1 MTIDLTKGNILKE
14 LVLFSLPMMLGNIMQ
29 QLYNIADTLIVGQV
43 LGKDAL
49 AAVGSAYTLMTFLTS
64 VFLGLAMGSSA
75 LFSIYYGKQ
84 DKEKLRSSIAH
95 GFILILLITIIIN
108 IIVYLFINQILTFLN
123 TPSEL
128 YSSMHDYLFVIF
140 MGLIF
145 TSIYNF
151 IACLL
156 RAIGN
161 SVTPLYFLI
170 ASTIINIVLDLLFVI
185 TFNMGIK
192 GAAIATI
199 IAQFISALGISVYF
213 LIKCKDLLPSN
224 FKYDRNI
231 IKELFN
237 LSSLTCL
244 QQSTM
249 NFGILMIQRLINSFG
264 SIVMAGFAA
273 AVKIDTFAYLPVQDF
288 GNAFSTF
295 VAQNYGANQKDR
307 IKTGFKQAIIMTSI
321 FAIIISII
329 VNIFSNN
336 LMSIFISKEE
346 TEVILE
352 GIKYLRIEGSFYFGI
367 AILFLLY
374 GYYRA
379 IKKPF
384 MSFVLTVISLGLR
397 VLLAYTLASHLGTS
411 GIYMSIVIGW
421 ILADLFGLIYK
432 RRCD

>member
-1 MTIDLTKGNILKE
+1 MTIDLTKGNILKG
-14 LVLFSLPMMLGNIMQ
+14 LILFSLPMMLGNIMQ

-64 VFLGLAMGSSA
+64 IFLGLAMGSGA
-75 LFSIYYGKQ
+75 LFSIYYGKK
-84 DKEKLRSSIAH
+84 DTEKLKSSIAH
-95 GFILILLITIIIN
+95 GFILIMLITIVIN
-108 IIVYLFINQILTFLN
+108 ILVYIFIDPILVFLN
-123 TPSEL
+123 TPEKL
-128 YSSMHDYLFVIF
+128 YSSMYDYLFVIF

-161 SVTPLYFLI
+161 SITPLYFLI
-170 ASTIINIVLDLLFVI
+170 ASTITNIILDLLFVI
-185 TFNMGIK
+185 TFDMGIK
-192 GAAIATI
+192 GAAIATV
-199 IAQFISALGISVYF
+199 IAQFISAIGITIYF
-213 LIKCKDLLPSN
+213 LIKCKDLTPN
-224 FKYDRNI
+224 KFKYDKNI

-249 NFGILMIQRLINSFG
+249 NFGVLMIQRLINSFG
-264 SIVMAGFAA
+264 SIVMAGFAS
-273 AVKIDTFAYLPVQDF
+273 AVKIDTFAYLPSQDF

-295 VAQNYGANQKDR
+295 VAQNYGANQKER
-307 IKTGFKQAIIMTSI
+307 IKIGFKKAIFLTS
-321 FAIIISII
+321 ALGIIISII
-329 VNIFSNN
+329 VNIFSKD

-352 GIKYLRIEGSFYFGI
+352 GVKYLRIEGSFYVGI
-367 AILFLLY
+367 AILSLLY

-384 MSFVLTVISLGLR
+384 MSFILTVISLGLR
-397 VLLAYTLASHLGTS
+397 VLLAYSLAPYLGTS
-411 GIYMSIVIGW
+411 GIYISIVIGW
-421 ILADLFGLIYK
+421 ISADLFGLIYK
-432 RRCD
+432 KIRL

>member
-1 MTIDLTKGNILKE
+1 MTIDLTKGNILKG
-14 LVLFSLPMMLGNIMQ
+14 LILFSLPMMLGNIMQ

-64 VFLGLAMGSSA
+64 IFLGLAMGSGA
-75 LFSIYYGKQ
+75 LFSIYYGKK
-84 DKEKLRSSIAH
+84 DTEKLKSSIIH
-95 GFILILLITIIIN
+95 GFILIMLITIIIN
-108 IIVYLFINQILTFLN
+108 ILVYIFIDPILIFLN

-128 YSSMHDYLFVIF
+128 YSSMYDYLFVIF

-161 SVTPLYFLI
+161 SITPLYFLI

-192 GAAIATI
+192 GAAIATV
-199 IAQFISALGISVYF
+199 IAQFISALGITIYF
-213 LIKCKDLLPSN
+213 LIKCKDLIPN
-224 FKYDRNI
+224 KFKYDKNI

-264 SIVMAGFAA
+264 SIVMAGFAS
-273 AVKIDTFAYLPVQDF
+273 AVKIDTFAYLPSQDF

-295 VAQNYGANQKDR
+295 VAQNYGANQKER
-307 IKTGFKQAIIMTSI
+307 IKIGFKQAILLTSVLAI
-321 FAIIISII
+321 FISII
-329 VNIFSNN
+329 VNIFSKD

-352 GIKYLRIEGSFYFGI
+352 GVKYLRIEGSFYIGI

-379 IKKPF
+379 IKKPL
-384 MSFVLTVISLGLR
+384 MSFILTIISLGLR
-397 VLLAYTLASHLGTS
+397 VLLAYSLAPYLKTS
-411 GIYMSIVIGW
+411 GIYISIVIGW
-421 ILADLFGLIYK
+421 ILADLFGLVYK
-432 RRCD
+432 KIRS

>member
-1 MTIDLTKGNILKE
+1 
-14 LVLFSLPMMLGNIMQ
+14 MQ

-64 VFLGLAMGSSA
+64 IFLGLAMGSGA
-75 LFSIYYGKQ
+75 LFSIYYGKK
-84 DKEKLRSSIAH
+84 DTEKLKSSIAH
-95 GFILILLITIIIN
+95 GFILIMLITIVIN
-108 IIVYLFINQILTFLN
+108 IIVYIFIDPILVFLN
-123 TPSEL
+123 TPEKL
-128 YSSMHDYLFVIF
+128 YSSMYDYLFVIF

-161 SVTPLYFLI
+161 SITPLYFLI
-170 ASTIINIVLDLLFVI
+170 ASTITNIILDLLFVI
-185 TFNMGIK
+185 TFDMGIK
-192 GAAIATI
+192 GAAIATV
-199 IAQFISALGISVYF
+199 IAQFISAIGITIYF
-213 LIKCKDLLPSN
+213 LIKCKDLIPN
-224 FKYDRNI
+224 KFKYDKNI

-249 NFGILMIQRLINSFG
+249 NFGVLMIQRLINSFG
-264 SIVMAGFAA
+264 SIVMAGFAS
-273 AVKIDTFAYLPVQDF
+273 AVKIDTFAYLPSQDF

-295 VAQNYGANQKDR
+295 VAQNYGANQKER
-307 IKTGFKQAIIMTSI
+307 IKIGFKKAIFLTS
-321 FAIIISII
+321 ALGIIISII
-329 VNIFSNN
+329 VNIFSKD

-352 GIKYLRIEGSFYFGI
+352 GVKYLRIEGSFYVGI
-367 AILFLLY
+367 AILSLLY

-384 MSFVLTVISLGLR
+384 MSFILTVISLGLR
-397 VLLAYTLASHLGTS
+397 VLLAYSLAPHLGTS
-411 GIYMSIVIGW
+411 GIYISIVIGW
-421 ILADLFGLIYK
+421 ISADLFGLIYK
-432 RRCD
+432 KIRL